1 MKAANTLTIR
11 QRWTCRRRLPHCWT
25 TARCL
30 TRRSRAMRHR
40 NAGRKFGRNSAQRQ
54 AMLRQLAISMI
65 LHERITTTEAKA
77 KEIRPVVEKLVTIAR
92 EDTPHHRKLIMS
104 KIDNDLATV
113 KLFEVIAP
121 RFETTPGGYT
131 RIARLG
137 TRRGDAA
144 PLALIEFVD

>member
-1 MKAANTLTIR
+1 
-11 QRWTCRRRLPHCWT
+11 
-25 TARCL
+25 
-30 TRRSRAMRHR
+30 
-40 NAGRKFGRNSAQRQ
+40 
-54 AMLRQLAISMI
+54 MI

-104 KIDNDLATV
+104 KIDNDLAMV

-121 RFETTPGGYT
+121 RFVTTPGGYT